1 MIYDDDLTST
11 ANKSNDTVDPL
22 YIKFNEAAKWLQDY
36 VHGDFLNK
44 FVHVII
50 NGDFEQYL

>member
-11 ANKSNDTVDPL
+11 AHESNDTVDPL
-22 YIKFNEAAKWLQDY
+22 YIKFNEAAKLLQDH

-44 FVHVII
+44 FVYVII